1 MKKSELKELIKDEL
15 GKGAEKS
22 KEDTNFLEDD
32 PAAMEML
39 QDYEEKDTVEQA
51 DRIVEQWQILKE
63 ISIRTDVNEPTGRRT
78 PSTISSVDARTLV
91 WEHWLE
97 EHVEAL
103 LLGDEDDT
111 EEYDKFIEQYQQT
124 EDLWDVLD
132 LIEEELPGEYYED
145 YLRKTIY
152 ALVD

>member
-22 KEDTNFLEDD
+22 KENTNFLEDD

-63 ISIRTDVNEPTGRRT
+63 IKINTDINEPTGRRI
-78 PSTISSVDARTLV
+78 PSQMSSVDARTLV
-91 WEHWLE
+91 WEHWLQ

-103 LLGDEDDT
+103 LLRDADHTEAYDE
-111 EEYDKFIEQYQQT
+111 FIEKYQQT
-124 EDLWDVLD
+124 ENLWDVLD
-132 LIEEELPGEYYED
+132 LIAEELPED
-145 YLRKTIY
+145 YYQDYIHNTLH